1 MDEHGGPIDEYGDH
15 DAGADDGYGSDHT
28 GAGDGLTG
36 GLDGDG
42 LGDHGL
48 GDQDLGDQ
56 GLGDHGYGDEHLDA
70 DGHDPDLDPGAG
82 SHDGGLGLEYGELSD
97 DDAAGAEPA
106 DGSGADPFS
115 DVDEDDQQ
123 APALDPDPVPGT
135 DPDLDLVGD
144 DPDWAAE
151 DVFPPQLEI
160 GEPPEPVDGFPWSDP
175 AVLGEQHDLSVQDPG
190 EPAAQPGGSAGD
202 LFDYD
207 GQSVP
212 DGVDPW
218 QALAGSDDP
227 ATSSLARFWAPGS

>member
-15 DAGADDGYGSDHT
+15 DTGADDGYGADHT
-28 GAGDGLTG
+28 DAGDGLTG

-42 LGDHGL
+42 LGDH
-48 GDQDLGDQ
+48 D
-56 GLGDHGYGDEHLDA
+56 GYGDEHLDT
-70 DGHDPDLDPGAG
+70 DGHELDLDPDAG
-82 SHDGGLGLEYGELSD
+82 SHDGDDLGLEYGELSD
-97 DDAAGAEPA
+97 GDATDGHEA
-106 DGSGADPFS
+106 DAFS

-175 AVLGEQHDLSVQDPG
+175 AVLGEQHDLSVQGPG
-190 EPAAQPGGSAGD
+190 EAAAQPSGSPDD

-207 GQSVP
+207 GQSAP
-212 DGVDPW
+212 EGVDPW

>member
-15 DAGADDGYGSDHT
+15 DAGADDGYGSDHA
-28 GAGDGLTG
+28 GAGDSITG

-42 LGDHGL
+42 LGD
-48 GDQDLGDQ
+48 QA
-56 GLGDHGYGDEHLDA
+56 YGDEHLGA
-70 DGHDPDLDPGAG
+70 DGHDPDLDSGAG
-82 SHDGGLGLEYGELSD
+82 SHDGSGLGLEYGELSD

-106 DGSGADPFS
+106 DVSAADPFS

-190 EPAAQPGGSAGD
+190 GPAAQPGGSAGD